1 MAQEKNFKVELTAKE
16 VSNIK
21 NSLRGWHDSL
31 VKTYGLDKK
40 PLTAKKKV
48 YKKAVDEIKT
58 LFKFFNGLK

>member
-1 MAQEKNFKVELTAKE
+1 MAQEKKFNIELTAKE
-16 VSNIK
+16 IILIK
-21 NSLRGWHDSL
+21 NSLDGWHDSL

-48 YKKAVDEIKT
+48 YKKAVDELKT

>member
-1 MAQEKNFKVELTAKE
+1 MAQEKKFNVELTAKE
-16 VSNIK
+16 IKMIK
-21 NSLRGWHDSL
+21 NSLGGWHDSL

-48 YKKAVDEIKT
+48 YKKAVDELKM

>member
-1 MAQEKNFKVELTAKE
+1 MAQEKNFNVELTAKE
-16 VSNIK
+16 INLIK
-21 NSLRGWHDSL
+21 NSLDGWHDTI

-48 YKKAVDEIKT
+48 YKKAVDELKT